1 MKRGTM
7 EQKERKKYIRDLI
20 LVGALLIAALL
31 VLLVIRN
38 RQERE
43 TGTDAVVTVRTADGD
58 EVYPLNKDGVFSL
71 NGGTNTLV
79 IENGEAWVSEA
90 NCPDKVCMGMGKISK
105 NGEFIA
111 CLPNQVIIVVEGGE
125 ESPVDIESQI
135 PAFVAVPGVKM
146 GLANIAI
153 VYALYRLGWKEA
165 ALISLI
171 RVVLVSLLFGS
182 AASFLYSLAGA
193 VLSLLGMALLKKTGK
208 FTEIVVS
215 VAGGVLHNIG
225 QIAMASIIL
234 ETDALRY
241 YLPFLLVS
249 GILAGVVIG
258 LISGILIRRI
268 HLS

>member
-1 MKRGTM
+1 MKT
-7 EQKERKKYIRDLI
+7 QKLT
-20 LVGALLIAALL
+20 VMALTTAIAL
-31 VLLVIRN
+31 VLS
-38 RQERE
+38 
-43 TGTDAVVTVRTADGD
+43 
-58 EVYPLNKDGVFSL
+58 F
-71 NGGTNTLV
+71 
-79 IENGEAWVSEA
+79 
-90 NCPDKVCMGMGKISK
+90 
-105 NGEFIA
+105 
-111 CLPNQVIIVVEGGE
+111 
-125 ESPVDIESQI
+125 IESQI

-146 GLANIAI
+146 GLPNIAI
-153 VYALYRLGWKEA
+153 VYALYRLGWREA
-165 ALISLI
+165 AMISLI

-182 AASFLYSLAGA
+182 AASFLYSFAGA
-193 VLSLLGMALLKKTGK
+193 VLSLLGMTLLKKTGK